1 MLKLKNALP
10 LELGVL
16 PPIKTLID
24 ALPEKLNLKLNYSQT
39 TLDKSNKTS
48 DQNLLDTVRSR
59 AVEQEVL
66 DLLDEP

>member
-1 MLKLKNALP
+1 

-24 ALPEKLNLKLNYSQT
+24 ALPEKLNLKLNHLQT
-39 TLDKSNKTS
+39 TLDKSNETS
-48 DQNLLDTVRSR
+48 EQNLPDIVRSR

-66 DLLDEP
+66 DLLDES